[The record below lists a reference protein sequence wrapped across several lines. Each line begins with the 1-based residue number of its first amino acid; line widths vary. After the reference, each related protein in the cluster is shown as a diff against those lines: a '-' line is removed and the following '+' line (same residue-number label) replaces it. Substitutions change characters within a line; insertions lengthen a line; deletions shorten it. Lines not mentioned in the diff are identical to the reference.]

1 MIKVEIIVC
10 VAIALALLTEVVY
23 VWAITRVKKSMRYI
37 RRRHII
43 YIKPVKTDRPELDF
57 DLGVKKVDKLRFG
70 DEP

>member
-23 VWAITRVKKSMRYI
+23 VWAITRVKKSMKPI
-37 RRRHII
+37 KHRRIV
-43 YIKPVKTDRPELDF
+43 YVKPVKMDRPELDF